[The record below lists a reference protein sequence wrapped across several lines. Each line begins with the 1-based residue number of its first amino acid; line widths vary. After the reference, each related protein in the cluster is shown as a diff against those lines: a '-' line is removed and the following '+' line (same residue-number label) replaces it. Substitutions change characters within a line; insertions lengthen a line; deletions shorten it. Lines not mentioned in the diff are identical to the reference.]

1 MNTRDYHFLLSERTT
16 LNKLI
21 NQVSPS
27 DVIGRMSLQARLEEV
42 EEGINTYEGTFQQLG
57 EGRPTFQGRHA
68 DYRSGYAV
76 PVSLPAQRK
85 DKFTMQLSKPI
96 EKPGFF
102 WLPKEPRNR
111 LPGVFRISES
121 GEARLEVFCLSDPI
135 QFLISED
142 QNPNRIVGI
151 IGNELITLDECTYGD
166 RSLQGSV
173 LISTI
178 YAKRALIGFNYGKE
192 EKITFSKIE
201 FSVEGLDEWLPIFD
215 LQGKYNS
222 KDASIHDISI
232 HYSPPKEISLN
243 LPDGIRLKFIFL
255 SNTYHDRIKI
265 SINQKAYI
273 SLISEKLQP
282 IEYFLELVFKV
293 HNLLRFAI
301 DETVLID
308 SITGYSNEITQELE
322 EGKNSEVPIEIYYQS
337 PLHSEERPEI
347 HRSDMLFSYQEVA
360 DEFEEILTK
369 WLENYDIYEPTFN
382 LYFASVSS
390 GQKYLEWKFLSLAQG
405 IETLHRRSSQE
416 MEMPEEEFRKIKKN
430 VLKVTPNEK
439 QEWLAVRLKYANE
452 LSLRKRIKQMI
463 QPFKDLFGNGKE
475 RDSFIR
481 KVVDTRNY
489 LTHYDSG
496 LETKAASG
504 EDLWRL
510 CMKLEALFQLHFL
523 RLIGMNIESIK
534 SIVNK
539 NATLRDKIG
548 LEYQELSE
556 EST

>member
-1 MNTRDYHFLLSERTT
+1 MNAQDYHFLLSERAT

-27 DVIGRMSLQARLEEV
+27 DVIGRMSLQARLKEV
-42 EEGINTYEGTFQQLG
+42 EEGINAYEGATQQLG
-57 EGRPTFQGRHA
+57 EDRPTFQGRHV
-68 DYRSGYAV
+68 DYGSDFAV
-76 PVSLPAQRK
+76 PMSLPAQRK

-102 WLPKEPRNR
+102 WLPKEPRNQ
-111 LPGVFRISES
+111 LPGVLRISES

-166 RSLQGSV
+166 KSLQGSI

-178 YAKRALIGFNYGKE
+178 YAKRALIGFNYDDE

-215 LQGKYNS
+215 LQGRYNS
-222 KDASIHDISI
+222 KDASIHGISI
-232 HYSPPKEISLN
+232 HYSPPKEISLD

-255 SNTYHDRIKI
+255 SNTYHDRTKI

-273 SLISEKLQP
+273 SLISEELQP
-282 IEYFLELVFKV
+282 IECFLELVSKV
-293 HNLLRFAI
+293 HNFLRFAI

-308 SITGYSNEITQELE
+308 SIIGYSNEITQELE
-322 EGKNSEVPIEIYYQS
+322 EVKNYEVPIEIYYQS
-337 PLHSEERPEI
+337 TLNSEERLEI
-347 HRSDMLFSYQEVA
+347 HRPDMLFCYKDVA
-360 DEFEEILTK
+360 DQIEEILTK
-369 WLENYDIYEPTFN
+369 WLKNYDIYEPTFN

-416 MEMPEEEFRKIKKN
+416 KEMSEGEFIKIKKN
-430 VLKVTPNEK
+430 VLEIIPDEK
-439 QEWLAVRLKYANE
+439 QEWLETRLKYANE
-452 LSLRKRIKQMI
+452 LSLRKRIKKMM
-463 QPFKDLFGNGKE
+463 QPFKDLFGNGRE
-475 RDSFIR
+475 RNSFIS

-496 LETKAASG
+496 LKAKAASR
-504 EDLWRL
+504 ESLWKL

-539 NATLRDKIG
+539 NSSLRDKLG
-548 LEYQELSE
+548 LEYQKSSR
-556 EST
+556 ESA